1 MQQSFLFYVLRT
13 SILIYLAAIGTGW
26 AEESSNNEAK
36 QSLPILDSPYQYP
49 SETSVSEAEF
59 EGHYKVGKT
68 SCSVVPVKMAFEV
81 KWKKGR
87 GVMHFFFD
95 TTTPDG
101 KTIFVS
107 KDLGKGRDQF
117 VFDDNAYNSGIFI
130 RADGKTFKVERLSK

>member
-13 SILIYLAAIGTGW
+13 SILIYLASIGTGW
-26 AEESSNNEAK
+26 AEESSKNEAK
-36 QSLPILDSPYQYP
+36 QSLPILDSPYQDS

-59 EGHYKVGKT
+59 EGRYKVGKT

-117 VFDDNAYNSGIFI
+117 IFDDNAYNSGIFI
-130 RADGKTFKVERLSK
+130 RADGKKFKVERFSK